1 MIATDALD
9 FRLLNEF
16 QRGFPLVSQPWAAL
30 GEHLHCSATEVMAR
44 LVSLRDAGKI
54 SRVGPVFAPNRI
66 GASTLAAM
74 AVPESAL
81 PQVAMRVSAFPGVNH
96 NYRREHRFNLWF
108 VAAAADSLALD
119 RLLTAIGSATGCP
132 PVALPLEEEFHIDLG
147 FDLANGR
154 RTRRDPA
161 PASARRSAASS
172 PLSIRALW

>member
-30 GEHLHCSATEVMAR
+30 SEHLNCSATEVMAR
-44 LVSLRDAGKI
+44 LVSLQDAGKI

-81 PQVAMRVSAFPGVNH
+81 PQVAMRVSSM
-96 NYRREHRFNLWF
+96 
-108 VAAAADSLALD
+108 VAMWQIAESWWRSVCMS
-119 RLLTAIGSATGCP
+119 RLYL
-132 PVALPLEEEFHIDLG
+132 
-147 FDLANGR
+147 
-154 RTRRDPA
+154 
-161 PASARRSAASS
+161 AASWG
-172 PLSIRALW
+172 SILRA